1 MRAHAFGGW
10 LSRDSCLRLHGSPLL
25 RQLHSLHSVA
35 GCLTTAASACM
46 VWLAVILIIDS
57 CCPDSVRLL
66 AVSRQLL
73 LHERVSW
80 LSPPTAAWHAFGCR
94 LSQTTAASE
103 CMVCWL
109 SPLPW
114 ASHGSGWLAV
124 SGQLPSWPRARG
136 RKGSPAVPRQLLPLG
151 GLFRSRAPKV
161 LEPSR
166 RAPRGCP
173 NVYSIVGLR
182 LKLID
187 VGIRIV
193 VTCGKFGVPPAEG
206 VSEAVRRTSHRIVSN
221 SFPGQ
226 GASIIY

>member
-1 MRAHAFGGW
+1 
-10 LSRDSCLRLHGSPLL
+10 
-25 RQLHSLHSVA
+25 
-35 GCLTTAASACM
+35 M

-136 RKGSPAVPRQLLPLG
+136 SKGSPAVPRQLLPLG

-173 NVYSIVGLR
+173 NVYSIVGIR

-193 VTCGKFGVPPAEG
+193 VTLFGKFGVPPAEG
-206 VSEAVRRTSHRIVSN
+206 VSQAVRRTSHRIVSN

-226 GASIIY
+226 GASITYLTNINGHTHININHTHTHARLLTGDFGSS